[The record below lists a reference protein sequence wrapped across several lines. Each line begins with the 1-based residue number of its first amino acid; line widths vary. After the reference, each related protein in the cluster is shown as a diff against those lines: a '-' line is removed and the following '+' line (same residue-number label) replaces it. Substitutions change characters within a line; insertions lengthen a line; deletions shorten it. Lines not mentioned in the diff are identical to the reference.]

1 MLNLQALFRAQEEDM
16 VHPVQGTDPNKAKHR
31 TYKTLEPAGE
41 IAVVQRPEGTVKI
54 LFYTCSGAD
63 STCHTEVLLDR
74 GSLQLCHGDSPAS
87 LPHRRRRRISQPT
100 LRGRGRQLTGPTPP
114 PAPDR

>member
-1 MLNLQALFRAQEEDM
+1 M
-16 VHPVQGTDPNKAKHR
+16 VIPVQGADPNKAKHR

-63 STCHTEVLLDR
+63 STCHTEVLLER
-74 GSLQLCHGDSPAS
+74 EAAFNFAMEILQQAYRTAGQD
-87 LPHRRRRRISQPT
+87 
-100 LRGRGRQLTGPTPP
+100 
-114 PAPDR
+114 

>member
-1 MLNLQALFRAQEEDM
+1 M
-16 VHPVQGTDPNKAKHR
+16 VHPVQGTDPDKAKHR

-74 GSLQLCHGDSPAS
+74 EAAFNFAMEILQQAYRTVG
-87 LPHRRRRRISQPT
+87 
-100 LRGRGRQLTGPTPP
+100 GEG
-114 PAPDR
+114 

>member
-1 MLNLQALFRAQEEDM
+1 M
-16 VHPVQGTDPNKAKHR
+16 VIPVQGADPDKAKHR

-63 STCHTEVLLDR
+63 KTCHSEVHPGPR
-74 GSLQLCHGDSPAS
+74 SKPSISPWRFSSKPTA
-87 LPHRRRRRISQPT
+87 RRRRRIVQPAL

-114 PAPDR
+114 PAPSR